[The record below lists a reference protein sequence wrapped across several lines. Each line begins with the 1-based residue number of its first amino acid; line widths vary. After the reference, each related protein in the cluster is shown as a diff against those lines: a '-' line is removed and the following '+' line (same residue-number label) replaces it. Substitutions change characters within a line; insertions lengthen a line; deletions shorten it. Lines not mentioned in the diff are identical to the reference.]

1 MRICV
6 LRDIKVPA
14 RVQRPVGPGRNCFSA
29 PCGRMWYKFHLLL
42 ASECQ
47 FDDEVQ
53 NGWPRELGQIPDHR
67 TQGPPWYD

>member
-6 LRDIKVPA
+6 LRDIKVLA

-29 PCGRMWYKFHLLL
+29 PCGRMWYKFHLVL

-53 NGWPRELGQIPDHR
+53 KGWPRELGQIPDHS
-67 TQGPPWYD
+67 TWGPPWYD